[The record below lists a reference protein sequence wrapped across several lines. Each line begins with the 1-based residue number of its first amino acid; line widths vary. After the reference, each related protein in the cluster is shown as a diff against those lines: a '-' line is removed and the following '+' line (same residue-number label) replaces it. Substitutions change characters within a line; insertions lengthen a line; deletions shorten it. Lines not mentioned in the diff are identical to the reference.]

1 MTKEYLSRDAILGFS
16 DLEITE
22 VEVPEW
28 GGGVVRVRSLT
39 GKEWASVEDAI
50 HGVNGKS
57 LTRQGFRERLVFLA
71 AVDTDG
77 NQLFTEEA
85 DVQKLGGKN
94 WIPLERIA
102 GAVVDISGA
111 TPGKV
116 AELVGKSG
124 TTPGSG
130 SSTG

>member
-16 DLEITE
+16 DLETTE

-28 GGGVVRVRSLT
+28 GGGVVRLRSLT
-39 GKEWASVEDAI
+39 GKEWAAVED
-50 HGVNGKS
+50 S
-57 LTRQGFRERLVFLA
+57 LTTKNGTPPSRSGFRERLVYLA
-71 AVDTDG
+71 AVDEKG
-77 NQLFTEEA
+77 ERLFTEA
-85 DVQKLGGKN
+85 DVQKLGEKN
-94 WIPLERIA
+94 WTALERIA
-102 GAVVDISGA
+102 GVVVDISGA